1 MKIKRGILFSI
12 SEHIPA
18 ARWCLAMLV
27 IAFTAAVS
35 VRKYIDLADTASFSS
50 FEAMFMILTDIMNVI
65 FIYLPLYL
73 FIVCGIM
80 FDKGFGGLEILRC
93 SGRCEWLSGKFITYI
108 FNTVLFFTAVFI
120 INFAVCSSVF
130 PFSDVWSSHFVGF
143 RTMMGQPSLDFA
155 YPPVPTI
162 TAACT
167 AVLLLYIFCGTV
179 NMLVSLLTDRES
191 TALFVSLFVGI
202 ALGLANM
209 MLVSSGVLEQVLRC
223 IALTALTMIIYR
235 ISVIAVKKKDFGG
248 KKLY

>member
-1 MKIKRGILFSI
+1 MKTKRGILFSI

-18 ARWCLAMLV
+18 ARWCLAMVV

-50 FEAMFMILTDIMNVI
+50 FEVMFMTLTDVI
-65 FIYLPLYL
+65 NIVFIYLPLYL

-93 SGRCEWLSGKFITYI
+93 TGRREWLSGKLAAYI
-108 FNTVLFFTAVFI
+108 FNTVLFFGAVFI
-120 INFAVCSSVF
+120 INFAVCSRVF

-143 RTMMGQPSLDFA
+143 RIMMGQPSMDFA

-162 TAACT
+162 AAACA
-167 AVLLLYIFCGTV
+167 AVLLLYIFCGAV
-179 NMLVSLLTDRES
+179 NMLVSLITDRES
-191 TALFVSLFVGI
+191 TALFVSLFAGI

-209 MLVSSGVLEQVLRC
+209 VLVSSGVLEQILRC
-223 IALTALTMIIYR
+223 IVLTVLTMIVYN
-235 ISVIAVKKKDFGG
+235 ISVHAVKKKDFGG